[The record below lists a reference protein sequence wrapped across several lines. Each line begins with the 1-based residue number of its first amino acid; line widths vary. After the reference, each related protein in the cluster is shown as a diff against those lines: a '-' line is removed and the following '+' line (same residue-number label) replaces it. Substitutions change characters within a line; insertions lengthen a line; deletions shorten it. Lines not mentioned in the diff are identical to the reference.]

1 MSISWRFKNKPAQLL
16 EIRDHNQGT
25 KILRR
30 IKPKEVSVSKCLNL
44 LLRLRKKFLM
54 MSQSPTQRKSEPLP
68 FHSRQHINSTLP
80 IRLVNGQKS
89 LAHLLILPSSPPII
103 LLFQLLVMIFQSL
116 NSNLKRS
123 SLSLKVRNTVHQFF
137 HYRAWVWW
145 ERQRQL
151 GRRQGDGCRWRYVK
165 KLDTSW
171 AQRGI

>member
-1 MSISWRFKNKPAQLL
+1 MSICWRFKNKPAQLL
-16 EIRDHNQGT
+16 EVPDRNQGT
-25 KILRR
+25 KKLRL
-30 IKPKEVSVSKCLNL
+30 IKPRELSNSNCLNL
-44 LLRLRKKFLM
+44 LLRLSKKFLM
-54 MSQSPTQRKSEPLP
+54 ISQSPTQRKSEPLP

-80 IRLVNGQKS
+80 IRLVNGQNS
-89 LAHLLILPSSPPII
+89 LAHLLALPSSPPRI

-123 SLSLKVRNTVHQFF
+123 SLSLNVRNTVHQFF

-151 GRRQGDGCRWRYVK
+151 GWRLEDGCCWRYVK